1 MATRERNLRLEGP
14 HGLLSALAIL
24 RAAAFLVEEKTGFC
38 DFYVDQRRF
47 IVSRMNALFRPLEG
61 STVRLLPLEP
71 ELEGRVIAAVLAHPE
86 VWRHIPYLMRTE
98 ADVRARLAQAA
109 AIRSSGSG
117 IVYATEHRPTGEIV
131 GGTAILTVDS
141 RVPSFEI
148 GSTWVVPPF
157 QRTRTNTEAKYLQL
171 SFVFEELR
179 AARVELKTDV
189 RNERSRSA
197 IARIGAREEGILRNH
212 MRRADGTLRDSVLFS
227 ITLEEWPK
235 VKQALAEKL
244 AVT

>member
-1 MATRERNLRLEGP
+1 M
-14 HGLLSALAIL
+14 S
-24 RAAAFLVEEKTGFC
+24 
-38 DFYVDQRRF
+38 
-47 IVSRMNALFRPLEG
+47 
-61 STVRLLPLEP
+61 
-71 ELEGRVIAAVLAHPE
+71 
-86 VWRHIPYLMRTE
+86 TE

-109 AIRSSGSG
+109 AIRSSGNG

>member
-1 MATRERNLRLEGP
+1 
-14 HGLLSALAIL
+14 
-24 RAAAFLVEEKTGFC
+24 
-38 DFYVDQRRF
+38 
-47 IVSRMNALFRPLEG
+47 
-61 STVRLLPLEP
+61 
-71 ELEGRVIAAVLAHPE
+71 
-86 VWRHIPYLMRTE
+86 
-98 ADVRARLAQAA
+98 
-109 AIRSSGSG
+109 
-117 IVYATEHRPTGEIV
+117 
-131 GGTAILTVDS
+131 LTVDP

-148 GSTWVVPPF
+148 GSTWVVPTF

-171 SFVFEELR
+171 SLVFEELS

-212 MRRADGTLRDSVLFS
+212 MRRADGTLRDSMLFS